1 MEIIEQK
8 GKPCCINM
16 ISPEDREF
24 MHGIAKAAK
33 KVERGKQREEL
44 KAKLEAMGEAPE
56 EEIAE
61 VQEQLKGLESDEEVD
76 EVTQLIKKEEEENA
90 QRAKEEEAAAKQK
103 AAEEEAKRIK
113 EAKNAAKLE
122 KLREQERDLL
132 DQRSQP
138 IRQYLMDNV
147 VPYLTEGLI
156 ELCKNIPDDPVN
168 SLSDF
173 LLQKADEIDK
183 KN

>member
-76 EVTQLIKKEEEENA
+76 EVT
-90 QRAKEEEAAAKQK
+90 
-103 AAEEEAKRIK
+103 
-113 EAKNAAKLE
+113 
-122 KLREQERDLL
+122 
-132 DQRSQP
+132 
-138 IRQYLMDNV
+138 
-147 VPYLTEGLI
+147 
-156 ELCKNIPDDPVN
+156 
-168 SLSDF
+168 
-173 LLQKADEIDK
+173 
-183 KN
+183 